1 MLNHQLCLEKSVGS
15 NKQITEGFTIEW
27 GVIVFDQ
34 FISLIVALLFAGVVI
49 TIVSY
54 WLNKN
59 DDN

>member
-1 MLNHQLCLEKSVGS
+1 M
-15 NKQITEGFTIEW
+15 

-34 FISLIVALLFAGVVI
+34 FISLIVALLFVGVVI

-59 DDN
+59 DGN